1 MTTIG
6 RFEGDVRITGNLQ
19 VDGDMPTYARSELQ
33 QDAAALFT
41 VPLTDLRVWDALATP
56 LPGTPAADDLG
67 LVGGTF
73 GSATPKV
80 SSGDLK
86 NTTTT
91 RYARFQSRLPAEYD
105 AGETVILRLNAGM
118 ETTVASAS
126 ATLDVECYKSDR
138 AAGLGSD
145 LCATAAQSINSL
157 VLANKDFV
165 FTPTGLTA
173 GDVLDILLTITV
185 TDSATATE
193 VAAVIGAIELLC
205 DIKG

>member
-6 RFEGDVRITGNLQ
+6 RFEGDIRITGSLQ
-19 VDGDMPTYARSELQ
+19 VDGAMPTYARSELQ
-33 QDAAALFT
+33 QDAASLFA

-73 GSATPKV
+73 GTNTPKV

-91 RYARFQSRLPAEYD
+91 RYARFQARLPAEYD
-105 AGETVILRLNAGM
+105 AGETVTLRLNAGM

-138 AAGLGSD
+138 AAGLGAD
-145 LCATAAQSINSL
+145 ICATAAQSINSL
-157 VLANKDFV
+157 VLADKDFTI
-165 FTPTGLTA
+165 TPTGLTA
-173 GDVLDILLTITV
+173 GDVLDFRLTITV